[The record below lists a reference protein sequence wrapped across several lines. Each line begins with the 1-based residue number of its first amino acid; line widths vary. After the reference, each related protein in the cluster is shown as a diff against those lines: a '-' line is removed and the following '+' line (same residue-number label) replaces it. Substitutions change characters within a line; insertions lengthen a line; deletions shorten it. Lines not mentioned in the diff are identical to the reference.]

1 MTTDQRLRPRYPISY
16 DDAMRLAVEQGSAHM
31 LAVARELRE
40 SGASAKLRPVG
51 VEDVEVAACWHDVT
65 VVRLPSG
72 AQWWHP
78 GSRSWC
84 EDVEPGPVGAQARV
98 PMPVTTRDAESRGGE
113 TTRLD
118 DHLRTPLTTEAATEV
133 MGALRNC
140 YHCGR
145 TIAWDSDANLWRHV
159 TSLQV
164 VCAERADDDTLVHAW
179 PAVVNA

>member
-1 MTTDQRLRPRYPISY
+1 MQAPRYPISY
-16 DDAMRLAVEQGSAHM
+16 DDAMRLAVEHGSAHM

-40 SGASAKLRPVG
+40 SGADAKLRPVG
-51 VEDVEVAACWHDVT
+51 VEDVEVAACWHGVT

-72 AQWWHP
+72 TQWWHP
-78 GSRSWC
+78 GSASWC

-98 PMPVTTRDAESRGGE
+98 PMPVTTRDSASVGGE

-118 DHLRTPLTTEAATEV
+118 DRLRTPLGNAEATEV

-140 YHCGR
+140 YHCQR
-145 TIAWDSDANLWRHV
+145 TIAWDSVANVWRHV

-164 VCAERADDDTLVHAW
+164 VCATLADDETHVHAW
-179 PAVVNA
+179 PAVVDA